1 MTAAGGRG
9 KYVIGLTGNIA
20 TGKSAVLNMLRARGA
35 LGIDADAVV
44 HTALAAGTPA
54 AAAVRA
60 AFGAAFIKPDGS
72 VDRTKLGDVV
82 FADAARLQQLEAI
95 VLPLV
100 RHEVELQIAAATE
113 SVVVIEAIKL
123 LESPLAAQ
131 CSTIWVVTCSP
142 ADQRARLQASRP
154 LSAAQ
159 AETRM
164 LAQSPQSQKVAQANV
179 VFNNDGTLAAL
190 EDQVQAA
197 WSKIPAPAPAGR
209 SSG

>member
-44 HTALAAGTPA
+44 HTALAAGGPA
-54 AAAVRA
+54 AAAVQA
-60 AFGAAFIKPDGS
+60 AFGAEFLKPDGS

-190 EDQVQAA
+190 EAQVQAA
-197 WSKIPAPAPAGR
+197 WSKIPAPARAGR

>member
-44 HTALAAGTPA
+44 HTTLAAGGPA
-54 AAAVRA
+54 AAAVQA

-131 CSTIWVVTCSP
+131 CSTIWVVTSSP

-164 LAQSPQSQKVAQANV
+164 LAQSPQSQKVTQANV

-190 EDQVQAA
+190 EAQVQAA

>member
-44 HTALAAGTPA
+44 HTALAAGGPA
-54 AAAVRA
+54 AAAVQA

-131 CSTIWVVTCSP
+131 CSTVWVVTSSP

-190 EDQVQAA
+190 EAQVQAA

>member
-44 HTALAAGTPA
+44 HTALAAGGPA
-54 AAAVRA
+54 AAAVQA

-131 CSTIWVVTCSP
+131 CSTIWVVTSSP

-190 EDQVQAA
+190 EAQVQAA

>member
-1 MTAAGGRG
+1 MTAAGGRV

-100 RHEVELQIAAATE
+100 RHEVELQIAAAIE
-113 SVVVIEAIKL
+113 PVVVIEAIKL

-131 CSTIWVVTCSP
+131 CSTVWVVTSSP

-190 EDQVQAA
+190 EAQVQAA

>member
-1 MTAAGGRG
+1 MTAAGGRV

-100 RHEVELQIAAATE
+100 RHEVELQIAAAIE
-113 SVVVIEAIKL
+113 PVVVIEAIKL

-131 CSTIWVVTCSP
+131 CSTVWVVTSSP

-164 LAQSPQSQKVAQANV
+164 LAQSPQAQKVAQANV

>member
-1 MTAAGGRG
+1 MTAAGGRV

-44 HTALAAGTPA
+44 HTALAAGGPA
-54 AAAVRA
+54 AAAVQA
-60 AFGAAFIKPDGS
+60 AFGAEFLKPDGS

-82 FADAARLQQLEAI
+82 FADAARLQQLENI

-113 SVVVIEAIKL
+113 PVVVIEAIKL

-131 CSTIWVVTCSP
+131 CSAIWVVTSSP

-154 LSAAQ
+154 LSATQ

-164 LAQSPQSQKVAQANV
+164 LAQSPQAQKVAQANV

-190 EDQVQAA
+190 EAQVQAA
-197 WSKIPAPAPAGR
+197 WSKIPAPARAGR

>member
-44 HTALAAGTPA
+44 HTALAAGGPA
-54 AAAVRA
+54 AAAVQA

>member
-44 HTALAAGTPA
+44 HTALAAGGPA
-54 AAAVRA
+54 AAAVQA
-60 AFGAAFIKPDGS
+60 AFGAEFLKPDGS

-131 CSTIWVVTCSP
+131 CSTIWVVTSSP

-190 EDQVQAA
+190 EAQVQAA

>member
-1 MTAAGGRG
+1 MTAAGGRV

-113 SVVVIEAIKL
+113 PVVVIEAIKL

-131 CSTIWVVTCSP
+131 CSAIWVVTSSP

-154 LSAAQ
+154 LSATQ

-164 LAQSPQSQKVAQANV
+164 LAQSPQAHKVAQANV

-190 EDQVQAA
+190 EAQVQAA
-197 WSKIPAPAPAGR
+197 WSKIPALAPAGR
-209 SSG
+209 SPG

>member
-44 HTALAAGTPA
+44 HTALAAGGPA
-54 AAAVRA
+54 AAAVQA

-113 SVVVIEAIKL
+113 PVVVIEAIKL

-131 CSTIWVVTCSP
+131 CSTIWVVTSSP

-190 EDQVQAA
+190 EAQVQAA

>member
-44 HTALAAGTPA
+44 HTALAAGGPA
-54 AAAVRA
+54 AAAVQA

-190 EDQVQAA
+190 EAQVQAA

>member
-44 HTALAAGTPA
+44 HTALAAGGPA
-54 AAAVRA
+54 AAAVQA
-60 AFGAAFIKPDGS
+60 AFGAEFLKPDGS

-190 EDQVQAA
+190 EAQVQAA